1 MKEST
6 LAESNSLE
14 RLRGDFMET
23 REHIVDFANYCLT
36 CKNRAVN
43 SVDEPCNDCLANPTN
58 TDSTRPVNW
67 QPAN

>member
-1 MKEST
+1 
-6 LAESNSLE
+6 
-14 RLRGDFMET
+14 MET

-43 SVDEPCNDCLANPTN
+43 SVDEPCNDCLTNPTN

-67 QPAN
+67 QPAT